1 MSCKIIYNERNEKIN
16 VEDKNGNP
24 STIFPQIM
32 SNPHVTSFEQALEI
46 YLNTYN
52 VEQLNTKNNEQTGI
66 TELGESRG
74 DRTRWNPSRGSQ
86 TLEGA
91 PINTKRKNVTG
102 ADPELTFWAEEYARR
117 NGIDYKRQS
126 KYVEVDIDRAMRIAE
141 AYDKMEHAPQD
152 PTVREAYENLIQQTI
167 AQYNILVEAGY
178 QFYFFDETNDPY
190 NGNPMAAMEE
200 LRNEKRMGSFATE
213 AGFGTGNEGL
223 DVSDNPML
231 ADTGL
236 EWGFGSIDGQK
247 KRVLANDLFRAVH
260 DAFGH
265 GLEGAGFRA
274 RGEENAWQAHAR
286 LFTGSAVAAITS
298 ETRGQNSWLNFGKYG
313 EQNRNAKVEDTIFA
327 PQKTGLMPEWT
338 WKEGFD
344 EGVSNN
350 EDSSFSQK
358 EPNLLYKA
366 NDKVFKTF
374 SEALKSGAQT
384 IEGGLNT
391 TQGFKTF
398 FSVDSNSNLNTLNG
412 RINHLIKQNILTG
425 ESYISKKGEKVY
437 KTVGHN
443 AVRKMF
449 SATTIDGFV
458 KSILANGDVILRKL
472 KNPAQI
478 ELKTKKGETE
488 IVNRKDLDKMTFQEM
503 QSKFE
508 EPLTILAN
516 VELQKAQSGKR
527 EIEQTQILPE
537 NELQERLLNLLQKF
551 GIPTMAIEEYQKRYE
566 IKNGQLP
573 NASALT
579 DLANL
584 VVAFKDGVIQ
594 MEDLTEEVAHL
605 IVASMPQEQKENL
618 LRNIHRTREW
628 KQYSEQY
635 REVYNDDAQLREEI
649 LGKVLANSLQER
661 FAQRESET
669 ENTILE
675 KLLEAIQNFF
685 NRVAAYFR
693 PQYQVELDQY
703 TENVYDNLMADA
715 LELDTVRIKET
726 GHTLFSLGETTSKAL
741 NLLKAQESKIR
752 NRATR
757 EKLSKTE
764 EELRNIQ
771 DDEIELEK
779 TAITLGEI
787 AKKQATFLKRA
798 FDKNTKKGTLFT
810 QEENAVFNTFK
821 AQTRPTLEALR
832 ELLKKKN
839 LAPEAVKTINE
850 ALATI
855 SELSGKISNHD
866 SNVIDNIIDRMVER
880 HSLSERQKK
889 ELKTIL
895 SATQKDTTTLHTYL
909 GSLIHARNPL
919 LNMAGSVIG
928 DMTMNANIGYLDKI
942 KALTQVLEQQGV
954 NPSRLRELIR
964 GNYLISE
971 INYEEKENAEKDARR
986 RAYNEVKNTQLTQ
999 EQFDALKDLELNPQ
1013 ESKQYREAYERIS
1026 LAEFAEDMYVA
1037 SHRQKLE
1044 TIYQGISD
1052 EARQFHEN
1060 DRRDRAEIRRRAT
1073 DENGL
1078 VIYDENDA
1086 AEIEQLNKVRTQMMN
1101 PRDESG
1107 KLYAG
1112 LDEDSD
1118 GRLFQLPN
1126 TKLSPDA
1133 KMALD
1138 LHKIQEAMSGLYDQP
1153 LDNQEFPPKF
1163 LEELNKLNTAEE
1175 KADFLFL
1182 NAYVGFPQDFW
1193 ESTEQSLMDKLEE
1206 NGQEDLIKEIRGQ
1219 QQIVSYILKANR
1231 MFNQPSQINV
1241 DGMSNKEKEAIKD
1254 ATEKL
1259 QDLYNKASK
1268 ALNDKTVRVPNAEKE
1283 TVTNEAFDADAQDL
1297 LGTVIPL
1304 LEFISNHSTTKGK
1317 QSLRK
1322 LMSLY
1327 EGLSNGTI
1335 TTLPEKY
1342 EGIIDLDNLE
1352 TSVTNYAKTKL
1363 LPYYKRTEPTGFTT
1377 LVNKFKNGTITAEEF
1392 IASPLVEVKPNFSF
1406 YESVQS
1412 SHINPKWL
1420 ENKKNNRPQVKDGVF
1435 ADKEYISYFGIQN
1448 GQPTRNLDMWEA
1460 RKAML
1465 EIAKSSLAD
1474 YGEDGRNIYMLPQVG
1489 KRGLRQAVDTIQ
1501 DFSKRSW
1508 KESIRDLVQ
1517 FREDEKEFGE
1527 NGLRSPIIPKYYISK
1542 LTDQKDVT
1550 DDLLYS
1556 YALLAQQSSLYKA
1569 RTEAFTEMFAIEEA
1583 LKQQKFENKEATATN
1598 AYKMFQS
1605 YMDYNIFGKKENF
1618 QYNVEIAGMRFDLA
1632 KVARGFQSMVR
1643 TINLTGV
1650 VVPLTSGL
1658 QGSIVKRMESIIGER
1673 LNPIAERE
1681 GNALYVKYAPGAAGE
1696 ILGINS
1702 KNYLNVLMEYF
1713 GMSDVAENRYQ
1724 NSIYGKSVRG
1734 LTKWS
1739 SFTHDMSNFTINPRV
1754 MFSVLADN
1762 RYYGSAIYTFKQFQ
1776 TLMKAQNKSDSEIT
1790 AEWKALPSLHED
1802 IEAKDGRI
1810 VFNRASIEQKLGVG
1824 KEEYFDNYMKGVA
1837 SRIKITL
1844 QEIDTQIPQ
1853 EEKSIA
1859 ARHGIAN
1866 FFMLHRNW
1874 LWVASQK
1881 RFKSR
1886 QINLATGLNEEGSWS
1901 TVGRIFKEFL
1911 GKRPDQVKFLEH
1923 IKNVYQGRNFDT
1935 TGMTQAEIEQTT
1947 AENLELQRRNLKR
1960 VLVDMVFANLLL
1972 TGSYLLSQ
1980 YVDDD
1985 EDPTAALLF
1994 LDYMTYRVANEQIS
2008 GTVALPRQYVDLID
2022 SPIAAINRLYDTADI
2037 LDVFSSEVMESGTF
2051 AGETKSARWLYRNL
2065 PAVKEYH
2072 RLANIQDATK
2082 TYKFFNKKN
2091 EPWTLATYY
2100 LLKEE

>member
-52 VEQLNTKNNEQTGI
+52 VEELKVENLAPI
-66 TELGESRG
+66 TEQAI
-74 DRTRWNPSRGSQ
+74 Q
-86 TLEGA
+86 TA
-91 PINTKRKNVTG
+91 VQ
-102 ADPELTFWAEEYARR
+102 R
-117 NGIDYKRQS
+117 N
-126 KYVEVDIDRAMRIAE
+126 
-141 AYDKMEHAPQD
+141 
-152 PTVREAYENLIQQTI
+152 
-167 AQYNILVEAGY
+167 
-178 QFYFFDETNDPY
+178 
-190 NGNPMAAMEE
+190 NGNPLNLTPNGKPSILYQTYKDLGYSDLEAERLTAQVYSD
-200 LRNEKRMGSFATE
+200 SFLQFFGDWINDPQNASKVVDSEGMPLIIFHGTNAEFTEFQPTTPNFYSVTEGWYFFTDNKNVAKTFGKNVIPSFLNIDNPTIETTGLFNTWNLYDDEGNYGFIGLNTDTGGGITNQYVVENPNQIKSATE
-213 AGFGTGNEGL
+213 NIGTFSKE
-223 DVSDNPML
+223 S
-231 ADTGL
+231 
-236 EWGFGSIDGQK
+236 
-247 KRVLANDLFRAVH
+247 NDIRYSL
-260 DAFGH
+260 
-265 GLEGAGFRA
+265 
-274 RGEENAWQAHAR
+274 
-286 LFTGSAVAAITS
+286 
-298 ETRGQNSWLNFGKYG
+298 
-313 EQNRNAKVEDTIFA
+313 
-327 PQKTGLMPEWT
+327 
-338 WKEGFD
+338 
-344 EGVSNN
+344 
-350 EDSSFSQK
+350 SQK

-366 NDKVFKTF
+366 NDKVYPTF

-425 ESYISKKGEKVY
+425 ESYINKKGEKVY

-443 AVRKMF
+443 SVRKMF

-478 ELKTKKGETE
+478 ELKTKKGETQ

-516 VELQKAQSGKR
+516 VELQKAQNNKR

-551 GIPTMAIEEYQKRYE
+551 GIPTMAIEEYKKRYE

-715 LELDTVRIKET
+715 LELDKVRIKET

-928 DMTMNANIGYLDKI
+928 DMTMNANVGYLDKI

-964 GNYLISE
+964 GNYLMSE
-971 INYEEKENAEKDARR
+971 VNYEEKENAEKDARR
-986 RAYNEVKNTQLTQ
+986 RAYNEVKNTQLSQ

-1026 LAEFAEDMYVA
+1026 LAEFAEDMYVT

-1112 LDEDSD
+1112 LDEDSE

-1138 LHKIQEAMSGLYDQP
+1138 LHKIQEAMSGLYGNKE
-1153 LDNQEFPPKF
+1153 LDAYNKVKGTSLTLDEFKALKSLDLSATEQVEYDKLVNQEFPPKF

-1206 NGQEDLIKEIRGQ
+1206 NGQEDLAKEIREQ

-1259 QDLYNKASK
+1259 QELYNKASK
-1268 ALNDKTVRVPNAEKE
+1268 ALNDKTVKVPNAEKE
-1283 TVTNEAFDADAQDL
+1283 TVTNEAFKADTQGL
-1297 LGTVIPL
+1297 NGVVPL

-1363 LPYYKRTEPTGFTT
+1363 LPYYKRTEPTGFTN
-1377 LVNKFKNGTITAEEF
+1377 LVNEFKNGTITAEEF

-1420 ENKKNNRPQVKDGVF
+1420 ENKKNNRPQVKEGAF
-1435 ADKEYISYFGIQN
+1435 TDKEYISYFGIQN

-1465 EIAKSSLAD
+1465 EVAKSSLTD
-1474 YGEDGRNIYMLPQVG
+1474 YGEEGRNIYMLPQVG
-1489 KRGLRQAVDTIQ
+1489 KRRLRQAVDTIQ

-1618 QYNVEIAGMRFDLA
+1618 QYNVGVGSVRVDLA
-1632 KVARGFQSMVR
+1632 KVARQFQSMVR

-1681 GNALYVKYAPGAAGE
+1681 GNALYVKHAAGAAGE

-1810 VFNRASIEQKLGVG
+1810 VFNKTSIEQKLGVG

-1935 TGMTQAEIEQTT
+1935 TGMTQAEIEQTM

-2072 RLANIQDATK
+2072 RLANIEDATK